1 LQGQP
6 LDELIGEDVRQHRRT
21 RRVAAAA
28 IVGLA
33 ALAVAAS
40 VFGVIASQQRDEA
53 RRQERIAVEQQQ
65 IATEQRDQ
73 ARRRLVQLNV
83 ANGLRVADA
92 GDVSAALLWFAEAAQ
107 LEADH
112 PVEQGL
118 LRTRLASLAGRHP
131 RLAQVW
137 SAAAPIGGVGFTTDA
152 AWVVVYPR
160 EGSVQAW
167 DAQTASAAFK
177 PPSSPVVDVAVTPQ
191 GRRLLTVD
199 TDGAHLWDPLTG

>member
-1 LQGQP
+1 MATDLSLRNPDFLAAVASVTSTLQGQP

-33 ALAVAAS
+33 TLAVAAS
-40 VFGVIASQQRDEA
+40 VFGVLASQQRDAA
-53 RRQERIAVEQQQ
+53 RRQER

-73 ARRRLVQLNV
+73 ARRLVQLNV
-83 ANGLRVADA
+83 ANGSRAADA
-92 GDVSAALLWFAEAAQ
+92 GDVSAALLWFVEAAK

-112 PVEQGL
+112 TVEQGL

-137 SAAAPIGGVGFTTDA
+137 SAAAPIGGVGFTTDG

-160 EGSVQAW
+160 QGSVQAW
-167 DAQTASAAFK
+167 DA
-177 PPSSPVVDVAVTPQ
+177 
-191 GRRLLTVD
+191 
-199 TDGAHLWDPLTG
+199 